1 MNVYENIIEDVKAVK
16 VKTNAA
22 GVLEQF
28 KKYLEDIK
36 TKVVHT
42 HTQYKTMLEKFAAA
56 GYTAAYIQEW
66 EEKERGNYESNLL
79 AGIDQVVEQMGA
91 DLKALKESVRVRTGD
106 KEVSAN
112 NLLKLQAILPGL
124 SIEDKEQ
131 LFQSVADRDPNVL
144 EVLYF
149 NVKNQDPVLAEKIM
163 DKMDEFTG
171 NKQISIVEKEYEQ
184 LAGLKS
190 YLTFDAVKSMGE
202 GFSAVDGVTLTIEG
216 TVDRILEAYLQEID
230 RKIEEVKKIES

>member
-1 MNVYENIIEDVKAVK
+1 MPDFSCADTKNAPNETQIINIKI
-16 VKTNAA
+16 TP
-22 GVLEQF
+22 
-28 KKYLEDIK
+28 
-36 TKVVHT
+36 
-42 HTQYKTMLEKFAAA
+42 
-56 GYTAAYIQEW
+56 
-66 EEKERGNYESNLL
+66 
-79 AGIDQVVEQMGA
+79 
-91 DLKALKESVRVRTGD
+91 
-106 KEVSAN
+106 AN

-184 LAGLKS
+184 LVGVKS

-202 GFSAVDGVTLTIEG
+202 GFSAVEGVALTIEG
-216 TVDRILEAYLQEID
+216 TVDRILEAYLQEND
-230 RKIEEVKKIES
+230 RKIEEVKKIEA

>member
-1 MNVYENIIEDVKAVK
+1 MNVYENIIEDVKVLK
-16 VKTNAA
+16 VRTNAA

-28 KKYLEDIK
+28 KRYLEDIK

-42 HTQYKTMLEKFAAA
+42 YTQYETMLEKFAAG

-66 EEKERGNYESNLL
+66 EEKERGKYESGLL
-79 AGIDQVVEQMGA
+79 SGIDQLVERMGV
-91 DLKALKESVRVRTGD
+91 DLQTLKESVRVQTGD
-106 KEVSAN
+106 KEISAN

-124 SIEDKEQ
+124 STEDKEQ
-131 LFQSVADRDPNVL
+131 LFKSVADRDPNVL

-171 NKQISIVEKEYEQ
+171 NKQISIVEKIYEQ
-184 LAGLKS
+184 LVGLKS
-190 YLTFDAVKSMGE
+190 YLAFDVVKSMGE
-202 GFSAVDGVTLTIEG
+202 GFSAVEGVTLTIEG
-216 TVDRILEAYLQEID
+216 TVERILEAYLQEID
-230 RKIEEVKKIES
+230 RKIEEVKKIEA

>member
-1 MNVYENIIEDVKAVK
+1 M
-16 VKTNAA
+16 
-22 GVLEQF
+22 
-28 KKYLEDIK
+28 
-36 TKVVHT
+36 
-42 HTQYKTMLEKFAAA
+42 EK
-56 GYTAAYIQEW
+56 
-66 EEKERGNYESNLL
+66 
-79 AGIDQVVEQMGA
+79 MGA
-91 DLKALKESVRVRTGD
+91 DLQALKESARVQTGD

-112 NLLKLQAILPGL
+112 NLLKLQAILPEM

-149 NVKNQDPVLAEKIM
+149 NVKSQEPVLAEKIM

-184 LAGLKS
+184 LAGLKG

-202 GFSAVDGVTLTIEG
+202 GFSAVEGVTLTIEG
-216 TVDRILEAYLQEID
+216 TVDRILEAYIQEID
-230 RKIEEVKKIES
+230 RKIEEVKKIEA

>member
-1 MNVYENIIEDVKAVK
+1 MRPPDILRHIFRN
-16 VKTNAA
+16 
-22 GVLEQF
+22 G
-28 KKYLEDIK
+28 KKK
-36 TKVVHT
+36 N
-42 HTQYKTMLEKFAAA
+42 
-56 GYTAAYIQEW
+56 
-66 EEKERGNYESNLL
+66 RGNYESNLL

-131 LFQSVADRDPNVL
+131 LFQSVTDRDPNVL

-149 NVKNQDPVLAEKIM
+149 NVKSQDPVLLKKLWTRWM
-163 DKMDEFTG
+163 RFTG

-184 LAGLKS
+184 LTGLKG
-190 YLTFDAVKSMGE
+190 YLT
-202 GFSAVDGVTLTIEG
+202 I
-216 TVDRILEAYLQEID
+216 
-230 RKIEEVKKIES
+230 